1 MRYLLTSN
9 IDGSLVGA
17 LSPDEREALMS
28 RFVSFTTA
36 LGESGILRGAEQL
49 MPADTATT
57 VRNRGGELLLTD
69 GPYADVSESF
79 GGYWIIEAPDLD
91 TVLRHAGECP
101 AADVGSVE
109 VRGLV
114 ELG

>member
-9 IDGSLVGA
+9 IDRSLVAA
-17 LSPDEREALMS
+17 LSPDEGQALMN

-36 LGESGILRGAEQL
+36 LGESGVLRAAEQL
-49 MPADTATT
+49 LPADTATT
-57 VRNRGGELLLTD
+57 VRNRNGELLLTD
-69 GPYADVSESF
+69 GPYADVSETF
-79 GGYWIIEAPDLD
+79 GGYWVVEAPDLD
-91 TVLRHAGECP
+91 TALRHARNCP